1 MTLNEL
7 NRLSVISAAAEFLR
21 CCGSKRWAKLMTKA
35 RPFVSHDV
43 LSATAERLWWSL
55 DAADWL
61 EAFAAHPRIGDR
73 PTSAWS
79 AEEQSTA
86 ASPTDD
92 VRGRLV
98 RGNQQYELT
107 FGYTFLV
114 CATLRSAVDLLSFAL
129 LPIHVL
135 DGFAQNL
142 RITSPKIGLCGS
154 RYSYDETIPE
164 KMIKALHCGNQ
175 HAAQLCYRI
184 ERAAFC

>member
-7 NRLSVISAAAEFLR
+7 NRLSVASAEAEFLR

-35 RPFVSHDV
+35 RPFASHDV

-92 VRGRLV
+92 VRARLL
-98 RGNQQYELT
+98 RGNQQYELK

-114 CATLRSAVDLLSFAL
+114 CATLRSAVDLQAVLERR
-129 LPIHVL
+129 L
-135 DGFAQNL
+135 DGRPADELQVAAAEQ
-142 RITSPKIGLCGS
+142 RKITSL
-154 RYSYDETIPE
+154 RLE
-164 KMIKALHCGNQ
+164 KL
-175 HAAQLCYRI
+175 LTR
-184 ERAAFC
+184 

>member
-86 ASPTDD
+86 ASPADD

-114 CATLRSAVDLLSFAL
+114 CATGQSAVELLAVL
-129 LPIHVL
+129 ERRL
-135 DGFAQNL
+135 DGRPADELQVAAAEQ
-142 RITSPKIGLCGS
+142 RKITSLRLGKLLT
-154 RYSYDETIPE
+154 R
-164 KMIKALHCGNQ
+164 
-175 HAAQLCYRI
+175 
-184 ERAAFC
+184 